1 MNLIPGK
8 KSVNQITTIIIW
20 QTVFFFMNYRV
31 KDISLAELGK
41 KKIDWAEVHMPVIVS
56 LRKKYEH
63 SQPLKGVRV
72 AGCLHIT
79 KETGVLIRTL
89 KAAGAELSWCGCNPL
104 STQDDVAA
112 SIVNNE
118 GVSVFAVRGVST
130 EQYYQDIHSAMD
142 IMPNITIDDGAD
154 LTVEMH
160 KEIDGLAST
169 VRGGTEET
177 TTGVVRLRAMER
189 AGKLK
194 YPIIA
199 VNDAETKHDFD
210 NYYGTGQSALDGIIR
225 ATNVL
230 VCGKSLV
237 VAGYGHVGKGIAKR
251 GSGLGANVI
260 ITEVD
265 PIAALKAKLDGYS
278 VFTMDDAAALG
289 DIFITTTGCKG
300 VVNEEHI
307 VKMKNGAILANA
319 GHFNV
324 EISIDALDRNSLRR
338 KNINEHT
345 TQYELYNGNKV
356 YLIGEGRLVNL
367 AAAEGHPSEVMDMS
381 FANQFMSVVKLAQSK
396 SKMKPTVYDIE
407 KSQDQEIALA
417 KLTSMGV
424 KIDKLTNEQKVYVQG
439 FSEGT

>member
-1 MNLIPGK
+1 MD
-8 KSVNQITTIIIW
+8 
-20 QTVFFFMNYRV
+20 YRV
-31 KDISLAELGK
+31 KDIALAELGK

-56 LRKKYEH
+56 LRKKYEG
-63 SQPLKGVRV
+63 SQPLRGVRV
-72 AGCLHIT
+72 TGCLHVT

-89 KAAGAELSWCGCNPL
+89 KAAGAELAWCGCNPL

-112 SIVNNE
+112 SIVGND

-130 EQYYQDIHSAMD
+130 EQYYQDIHCAMG
-142 IMPNITIDDGAD
+142 IRPNITIDDGAD

-160 KEIDGLAST
+160 KEIDGLASA
-169 VRGGTEET
+169 VKGGTEET

-251 GSGLGANVI
+251 AWGLGANVI

-278 VFTMDDAAALG
+278 VSTMNDAAALG

-324 EISIDALDRNSLRR
+324 EISIDALDRNSLSK

-345 TQYELYNGNKV
+345 TQYELRNGNNV

-381 FANQFMSVVKLAQSK
+381 FANQFMSVLKLVQNK
-396 SKMKPTVYDIE
+396 STMEPMVYDIE

-417 KLTSMGV
+417 KLMSMGV
-424 KIDKLTNEQKVYVQG
+424 KIDKLTNEQKLYIQG

>member
-1 MNLIPGK
+1 MANG
-8 KSVNQITTIIIW
+8 
-20 QTVFFFMNYRV
+20 FFLYMNYRV
-31 KDISLAELGK
+31 KDISLADLGK

-56 LRKKYEH
+56 LRKKYED

-72 AGCLHIT
+72 AGCLHVT

-112 SIVNNE
+112 SIVSNE

-130 EQYYQDIHSAMD
+130 EQYYQDIHSAMG
-142 IMPNITIDDGAD
+142 IRPNITIDDGAD

-160 KEIDGLAST
+160 KEIDGLASA
-169 VRGGTEET
+169 VKGGTEET

-265 PIAALKAKLDGYS
+265 PIAALKAKLDGYFVS
-278 VFTMDDAAALG
+278 TMNDAAALG

-307 VKMKNGAILANA
+307 AKMKNGAILANA

-324 EISIDALDRNSLRR
+324 EISIDALDRNSLGK

-381 FANQFMSVVKLAQSK
+381 FANQFMSVLRLAQNK
-396 SKMKPTVYDIE
+396 SKMEPMVYDIE

-424 KIDKLTNEQKVYVQG
+424 KIDKLTNEQKIYVQG